1 MVSEWRIV
9 SPGLQ
14 PRSTPEQWGPGSQQD
29 VRTESEKNMLRETC
43 QCDQEEFEQKL
54 QREASLKSPSKSTK
68 PEKMKRSPRVSAR
81 VLESK

>member
-1 MVSEWRIV
+1 
-9 SPGLQ
+9 
-14 PRSTPEQWGPGSQQD
+14 
-29 VRTESEKNMLRETC
+29 MLRETC

-68 PEKMKRSPRVSAR
+68 PEKMKYSPRVSAR